1 MKEYIVT
8 LSETQN
14 YSVKVKAKNE
24 KQAKEIAEETYG
36 IDGEISGTY
45 VEIGECYECK
55 KD

>member
-1 MKEYIVT
+1 MKEFVVT

-24 KQAKEIAEETYG
+24 EEAKEIAEETYG
-36 IDGEISGTY
+36 MDGEISGTY
-45 VEIGECYECK
+45 VEIGECYEV